1 MPSESPSSPSK
12 ATLDLL
18 FKLIAFDTTSR
29 NSNLALIAFVQDYLR
44 SFSVESSLVYND
56 DGKKANLYA
65 TMGPADRGGIL
76 LSGHTDVV
84 PVDGQSWSTDPFHAT
99 LMGSR
104 IFGRGAADMK
114 SFVATALA
122 FVPEFARA
130 ALHTPIHLSLSY
142 DEEIGCIGVRDLI
155 DILKTSPYKPRMCI
169 VGEPTKMEV
178 VVAHKGKYYIRVHVR
193 GRAGHSSLS
202 PLHVNAIE
210 MAAEL
215 IVFMRRLGQRIAVTG
230 PFDSEYEIPHLT
242 IMTGVIKGGVN
253 LNIVPK
259 ECWFDFEI
267 RDLPQDDPEAIL
279 AEIKRYAEEVL
290 EPEMKKIDPS
300 SGFSF
305 DEVSVRPSLST
316 GVEDEIVRMTKA
328 LACQCRHGSVSFG
341 TEAALFQKRGH
352 IPSVVCGPG
361 DIDQA
366 HKADEFI
373 ELDQIASCEN
383 FMRKLLIQAALPE
396 SDGTQSE
403 VAGATPS

>member
-1 MPSESPSSPSK
+1 MSNQTVLSPSK
-12 ATLDLL
+12 ATLDLI

-44 SFSVESSLVYND
+44 GFNIESSLVYNN

-65 TMGPADRGGIL
+65 TIGPSDRRGIL

-84 PVDGQSWSTDPFHAT
+84 PVDGQSWSTDPFNPT
-99 LMGSR
+99 LTGTR
-104 IFGRGAADMK
+104 IYGRGAADMK

-130 ALHTPIHLSLSY
+130 ALQTPIHLSLSY

-155 DILKTSPYKPRMCI
+155 DILKVSPYKPRMCI

-202 PLHVNAIE
+202 PQHVNAIE

-215 IVFMRRLGQRIAVTG
+215 IVFMRRLGQRIATSG
-230 PFDSEYEIPHLT
+230 PFDVEYEIPHLT

-267 RDLPQDDPEAIL
+267 RDLPEDDPEAVL
-279 AEIKRYAEEVL
+279 GEIKRYAAEVL
-290 EPEMKKIDPS
+290 EPEMQKIDPL

-305 DEVSVRPSLST
+305 EEVSVRPSLSA
-316 GVEDEIVRMTKA
+316 GVDDEVVRITKA
-328 LACQCRHGSVSFG
+328 LARQCRHGSVSFG
-341 TEAALFQKRGH
+341 TEAALFQKQGH

-361 DIDQA
+361 DIEQA

-373 ELDQIASCEN
+373 ELDQIARCEN
-383 FMRKLLIQAALPE
+383 FMRELLIEARAPAGSGLAALT
-396 SDGTQSE
+396 S
-403 VAGATPS
+403 